1 MMQNSETI
9 FRLERLK
16 KKFMISFE
24 EDAEVFFF
32 SPGRIELLG
41 NHTDHNLGK
50 VLVMTINLALLAAV
64 KKNNSNFIR
73 ASFDQ
78 DDEFIV
84 VDLEDTLPKK

>member
-1 MMQNSETI
+1 M
-9 FRLERLK
+9 LK
-16 KKFMISFE
+16 YS
-24 EDAEVFFF
+24 F

-84 VDLEDTLPKK
+84 VDLEDTLPKRRITSKYSFNSRCCFGNEK